1 MKNTRLNGVFNW
13 RLNAG
18 RVFTAALLALAI
30 GSGVQ
35 AQTAAQD
42 PASVYIETRQ
52 SGQNARI
59 EVLSGVYA
67 ASSAVSAQQS
77 RLIFYRTAG

>member
-1 MKNTRLNGVFNW
+1 MRKSLLSLSEDLSPLKDLLECIEMKNTRLNGVFNW

-35 AQTAAQD
+35 AQTAA
-42 PASVYIETRQ
+42 
-52 SGQNARI
+52 
-59 EVLSGVYA
+59 
-67 ASSAVSAQQS
+67 
-77 RLIFYRTAG
+77 